1 MLTIYSGKSDVVF
14 WHNYSSEK
22 TSTSNNWSINMK
34 IRNVETIRDKIFP
47 KTVTL
52 LYIIQ
57 KLGTL
62 DEYRSK
68 FH

>member
-1 MLTIYSGKSDVVF
+1 
-14 WHNYSSEK
+14 
-22 TSTSNNWSINMK
+22 MK